1 MTQSP
6 PRLTVEFLPSA
17 AKDIDSIPAKMAE
30 NILARIEAYAEGA
43 PSDIK
48 KHKGR
53 GEFRLRVGD
62 YGVLFVKNGGIAEI
76 HRILHHREA
85 YR

>member
-1 MTQSP
+1 MQSLQ
-6 PRLTVEFLPSA
+6 RIEVQFLPGA
-17 AKDIDSIPAKMAE
+17 AKDLQGIPLRTAQ
-30 NILARIEAYAEGA
+30 NILTRIERYAEGH

-48 KHKGR
+48 KLKGR

-62 YGVLFVKNGGIAEI
+62 YRVLLVKTGGRAEI
-76 HRILHHREA
+76 HRILHRREA

>member
-1 MTQSP
+1 MTQS

-17 AKDIDSIPAKMAE
+17 AKDIDGIPAKTAE
-30 NILARIEAYAEGA
+30 NILARIEAYADGA

-48 KHKGR
+48 KLKGR

-62 YGVLFVKNGGIAEI
+62 YRVLFVKNGGCAEI
-76 HRILHHREA
+76 HRILHRREA

>member
-1 MTQSP
+1 MTNGA
-6 PRLTVEFLPSA
+6 PRIAVNFLPA
-17 AKDIDSIPAKMAE
+17 AVKDLDGIPLKTAE
-30 NILARIEAYAEGA
+30 GILTRIERYAEGA

-48 KHKGR
+48 KLKGR

-62 YGVLFVKNGGIAEI
+62 YRVLFVKTGARAEI
-76 HRILHHREA
+76 HRILHRREV